1 MAATSSGQ
9 ARASANNRAWFGNA
23 MKSIGG
29 AAVASFKSIA
39 PNITS
44 TGAGMYAGGK
54 KVKSS
59 LRPANLISIGRDLTK
74 NKYVKMARN
83 ALTQSKQD
91 IKSGKFYNPDRAD
104 EAMMRSMGLGDMDD
118 FSAFGDSE
126 DDAGGDTFI
135 FGNTDDGGDAATVAL
150 TGAVVQSSET
160 TLAVGNAII
169 DSNMGM
175 SSAMISELQSGFGE
189 MSKQME
195 TMNAT
200 LSAILQFHNENTSK
214 FYQDTLSVLSSI
226 RPPEPQGSV
235 SFDADPMDIFN
246 SGGALNPSAYKD
258 YIKKRMKAVVSKS
271 PAGMILPFLT
281 DDSIIEEMLADPV
294 GGITKSIVSS
304 MIPAVAQQTMREV
317 DKTFGEFV
325 PNMMM
330 ELGKWA
336 TDPKKGKFQ
345 QILGEIF
352 GLHPSAVTRNTAM
365 AEVTKDAAVFDNIT
379 RNTLVEILPK
389 YARESTAYLKEIAL
403 HVTKKDNEKEILA
416 QSDVFDAKQNKYVKQ
431 ADLQKNFMQDMM
443 DQIKG
448 AFTGSNFGDA
458 LQSIGNQLSGKD
470 KEAYEK
476 TFDQFIARLA
486 TTNKNLTERD
496 YNTKNKN
503 SEINKLLKD
512 MGGKR
517 RDKELLKQAIQYL
530 YDNNQTIETAARAQ
544 QEVRASW
551 NSRVKD
557 MSENYD
563 AYNLH
568 ALGINNDTDLAE
580 MFNNYQKEQGNKMRR
595 KGSRGGTIRTTDGSN
610 KSMSDIVSAGVNDWQ
625 ETYDRREAQSGGG
638 MAGVI
643 FGNDFGQGFKE
654 AGGHVINAM
663 HSAMKGDS
671 RAAIQEFG
679 SIFTSQMKNMW
690 EGAKTHFLEPLGK
703 KLFGKDDD
711 GNAIGL
717 FANVQNKMSDTYKA
731 TLQKINGKSYTDSKG
746 ELVEAEP
753 GSSLVD
759 KASEIFSN
767 VKDSVKGV
775 LFGEEGEDGEKKSKG
790 ILGNAREMFTE
801 GIKGWKDAV
810 FGESDDPDAE
820 IQKLKDKIKDNM
832 PSAIAGSAGG
842 ALVGAVS
849 GGSLLGMAIGGPVGG
864 AVLGFAGSFLAKSD
878 KFKDYVFGPEI
889 EDTDENGNTFKRRV
903 GGLISAN
910 AQKMFKD
917 NKNSII
923 GGAALGTIKSMI
935 FGGSGGLL
943 GTLVG
948 GPIGGALIGAGL
960 GMVKKSETF
969 QKFLYGDEESGKDG
983 IITSFKKMFGGGKSG
998 NNVEASKEDMKALG
1012 MGVTGAAGGAFGAA
1026 LISKVG
1032 ILGAMATPLGP
1043 LGGAIAGAA
1052 VGIAAGSKK
1061 FRTFLF
1067 GEKDKETGETTKVGL
1082 FQKFGNFLHV
1092 EMLAPMKS
1100 KVLDIVDD
1108 MKITLKYD
1116 ILETIRLP
1124 FSIMAD
1130 RINESIGNAKEFLHD
1145 KVGGAIMSGY
1155 EHFVKPVAD
1164 VFVNH
1169 VLDPARKIIGKGV
1182 DIMYNFAKATITAPF
1197 KLVRYIGK
1205 AVTSPIRKG
1214 ITKLGKMVF
1223 GGVRKFFGFA
1233 GAVVKTAFSPVSKL
1247 AKGLFG
1253 GVKNLATGISD
1264 RINTGKEGGG
1274 IKGAFYKGMS
1284 KLTSSEWRKGDY
1296 ANQAEKAEAKRQA
1309 KVDKQK
1315 RRITDENRR
1324 RIARV
1329 LGYDVKYFT
1338 EENMQAALASAQAQG
1353 KKLKLRKGKGGDYGF
1368 EDDPKE
1374 VARKEKMKKSTAE
1387 MVKNGEHSDD
1397 MEVRMLTEAHR
1408 TNERLAEIADLLRQN
1423 NISEE
1428 ERANLEEEQQDLK
1441 NEQQERVEEAARAGL
1456 EYDPETGEIRVSDD
1470 SSGNKKKRKSIK
1482 EMMDEW
1488 SGKFEEAGGIFNYAK
1503 KNVFNTD
1510 SLKEGFKNSWLGSKF
1525 KRNRG
1530 PAFDGD
1536 DDLSPIDTDEVRDMF
1551 EQGDHARATGGPV
1564 KKGEPYLVGE
1574 ESPEIVVPDSAGT
1587 VLSQQGNGIKAFITG
1602 FDQSA
1607 INSLQKIT
1615 VRGDEKPKKNEAEN
1629 TAEVDKK
1636 PESIGIKDKLHNL
1649 ATKKFLSDVT
1659 RIPRKTEKDVPKEKS
1674 KSTSDDRKTE
1684 ATPPKLD
1691 AKEEKSGKI
1700 IDKLKEN
1707 NTYTAMR
1714 EAADKKKEEEED
1726 DARDEESLSTLKDIK
1741 AQNEEHHNVWSK
1753 IFSKKGLLTLALTAA
1768 GGLVLTHLPQI
1779 SEAIP
1784 KVVDVVKSIW
1794 DGACNL
1800 AKSLNPIA
1808 GTFNDFAG
1816 GVVSKVIGLVPGM
1829 PDLKLGRV
1837 KGEGAFA
1844 GFANVAIAG
1853 LYIKGATALASGIGA
1868 ILNAGKTIANTA
1880 GSLLGNASTVG
1891 KVVKY
1896 GSMGLAAYSYLK
1908 GPEVHEH
1915 TDAAG
1920 NEIVDTDRTRGA
1932 RSAGTKYAFRD
1943 GIIRNV
1949 ERVGGVNR
1957 QPGMLSKAATAVK
1970 STKNKIGNKLASKI
1984 ATDSTGAVA
1993 NVRNKIA
2000 GEISAK
2006 LASNADDVA
2015 SSKGAMGF
2023 IKKCLTGV
2031 KNFLMKNKT
2040 VGKFAKTIATKIDD
2054 LLLTIGK
2061 ASDKLVS
2068 KMPSKIASIITKGTA
2083 QDSVGAGT
2091 AGISYA
2097 VMAFGG
2103 ALSGGL
2109 SAANIFGVR
2118 ESDVNATMRTI
2129 ASVIVAMLNGVPLMW
2144 ALELVD
2150 FFIAPITF
2158 RGWICELLYKLLG
2171 GGEDLEEKRATF
2183 SGDLESYNSTYGAEL
2198 DTDEYNDLVNKSA
2211 FAKIFGK
2218 GAVKTD
2224 ENGRAM
2230 FDEAGAAIRTNHG
2243 VAGWFSGGQKVY
2255 EHNADGGVA
2264 RDENGKA
2271 IQAIDQYGRKR
2282 VEKKTWTDH
2291 IGDTFHGIGRFFAGG
2306 DEYETDENGNAIR
2319 GEDGNYKVKSHTG
2332 NIFERG
2338 ADWWTKNK
2346 IGDKINP
2353 INVTKNAVKNVAK
2366 FGNWLISSESED
2378 VYTASDGSYYNAKGE
2393 HFNAN
2398 GEPLKDKIDLETL
2411 STWVSSGLLNPE
2423 ERVTREA
2430 GIVKIGKGI
2439 KNKLKQ
2445 GWDKAMELKDRAVD
2459 AFVSTGKKV
2468 GNKLLSIGT
2477 STVRLFKHKE
2487 KVLMMND
2494 GSGYYGINNG
2504 ETFNKY
2510 SMSGDIME
2518 ENVPREDVFD
2528 MQASGLLT
2536 ETTIKVDGTLKK
2548 KLKKL
2553 GSAAWDKV
2561 LDLKDKVISGAKELG
2576 SKVASKAKKIALGG
2590 VRLISHKEKVW
2601 MIKNGGGYYRAAGD
2615 GSTWEQCNADGDVI
2629 GEPISDEE
2637 MQAMVENQLVTEG
2650 TVKVDGTIKKRIKS
2664 LFKIGGETFNKLI
2677 DVKDELFAKIGGAV
2691 SPFIDSIKEKG
2702 LGATII
2708 GAFKTTKKKGWY
2720 LIDGTGYYVMASN
2733 GKYEFFSMNGDKV
2746 ESKTIDAKKMQELID
2761 AGLVKEGD
2769 VIEDSAA
2776 KQAINKIQGAVKDA
2790 WNSAKDVV
2798 TSGWDK
2804 FKKWIGGS
2812 GENDKVAAVNG
2823 NGLDAIGNL
2832 AQKAVN
2838 KASQKTGGK
2847 GDAKRS
2853 FYGGRGETQNNFAYY
2868 SQEDPAWADK
2878 PYVSG
2883 MPEDE
2888 ATMGDTG
2895 CAPTA
2900 MAMVATE
2907 ISKRKG
2913 SGSNGTNPVEMANLA
2928 SASGF
2933 RDETG
2938 TNEQFISYAGNTL
2951 GIRPSETVAP
2961 SAEDIQY
2968 SAMRGNPM
2976 ILNGISSGES
2986 GSAFTNVGH
2995 YVVVAG
3001 TDSAGNILVN
3011 DPRGKQYSKSYK
3023 PEELARQTRKAWDF
3037 GGSGG
3042 FRFGKKWGKKR
3053 KMGGRGVSGD
3063 WLSIV
3068 RSVKALVAEQKPTYN
3083 QGGSMTINYN
3093 GQNITLR
3100 PDCSGLVGCM
3110 LQIYGAIPPGTNV
3123 TSRSLLSDGAI
3134 PEGFTKGGWP
3144 GWEGLQE
3151 GDIITRSGHVEI
3163 FANNNGGHNV
3173 YNGGSTSALG
3183 SPGPTPTG
3191 HSQGYDVVW
3200 RPGNAGTGAGAV
3212 SGSAGNATVSNT
3224 SSGNSSGGF
3233 TDIVSKAGNVFTK
3246 FASKA
3251 MQGMLTGNWDFDFSD
3266 TDASASS
3273 SGGTNTGA
3281 TMDTNVS
3288 GNDVKEQ
3295 TWNWMTSHGWSKE
3308 ATAAIMGNMEQE
3320 SGVNPTAIQRNGKG
3334 PAAGIVQWENYNT
3347 RQGRFANMEA
3357 FAKSQGKEWTDLG
3370 SQLAFMTQEMHDTTN
3385 GYYPKLGGM
3394 SADELMQST
3403 DINAAVMAFR
3413 RGFERCKDEHAN
3425 DSRRLNAAQSYY
3437 NMYKNNTASN
3447 SGNVGTSG
3455 GFGGAG
3461 KLISRFGGKSGNSND
3476 STVIPDINYGRL
3488 YDSVT
3493 STTPTSNGTSAQTL
3507 DTKSLEQL
3515 LNAAIKVLQSIDA
3528 NTAKIEG
3535 LNVSNANVNNGGNVT
3550 VVNGGNS
3557 VQQVTP
3563 GKRHSTNASLAELI
3577 AKG

>member
-1 MAATSSGQ
+1 MYNMAATSSGQ
-9 ARASANNRAWFGNA
+9 AKASANNRSWFGNA
-23 MKSIGG
+23 MKSIGN
-29 AAVASFKSIA
+29 ATVASFKSIA

-59 LRPANLISIGRDLTK
+59 LRPANLVSIGRDLTR

-83 ALTQSKQD
+83 SLIQSKQD

-126 DDAGGDTFI
+126 DGGGDTFI

-169 DSNMGM
+169 DSNMGI
-175 SSAMISELQSGFGE
+175 SSAVISELQSGFGE

-226 RPPEPQGSV
+226 RPPEPQASFSFGS
-235 SFDADPMDIFN
+235 DPMDIFN
-246 SGGALNPSAYKD
+246 SGGSINTSAYKD
-258 YIKKRMKAVVSKS
+258 YVKNRMKSVVSKS

-281 DDSIIEEMLADPV
+281 DDSVIEEMLADPV

-317 DKTFGEFV
+317 DKTFGEFI

-330 ELGKWA
+330 EMGKWA

-352 GLHPSAVTRNTAM
+352 GLHPSGVSRATSM

-379 RNTLVEILPK
+379 RNTLVEVLPK

-403 HVTKKDNEKEILA
+403 HVTKKDNEQEILS

-431 ADLQKNFMQDMM
+431 SDLQKNFMQDMM

-458 LQSIGNQLSGKD
+458 LQNIGNQLSGKD
-470 KEAYEK
+470 KEAYDK

-486 TTNKNLTERD
+486 TTDKNLTERD
-496 YNTKNKN
+496 YNTRNKN
-503 SEINKLLKD
+503 SEINKLLKGI
-512 MGGKR
+512 GGKR
-517 RDKELLKQAIQYL
+517 RDKDLLKQAIQYL

-551 NSRVKD
+551 NNRIKD

-568 ALGINNDTDLAE
+568 ALGINNDTDIVEL
-580 MFNNYQKEQGNKMRR
+580 FNNYQKEQGNRLRR
-595 KGSRGGTIRTTDGSN
+595 KGSRRGTIETTDGSN
-610 KSMSDIVSAGVNDWQ
+610 KSMHDIVSAGAKDWQ
-625 ETYDRREAQSGGG
+625 DTYDRREAQSGGG

-654 AGGHVINAM
+654 AGGHAINAM
-663 HSAMKGDS
+663 HAAMKGDS

-690 EGAKTHFLEPLGK
+690 DGAKTHFLEPLGK

-717 FANVQNKMSDTYKA
+717 FANAQNKMSDTYKA

-746 ELVEAEP
+746 ELIEAEP
-753 GSSLVD
+753 GTSLVD
-759 KASEIFSN
+759 KASEIFAN

-801 GIKGWKDAV
+801 GLKGWKDAV

-820 IQKLKDKIKDNM
+820 IQKVKDKIKEHM
-832 PSAIAGSAGG
+832 PSAIAGGAGG
-842 ALVGAVS
+842 ALLGAVG

-864 AVLGFAGSFLAKSD
+864 AILGFAGSFVAKSD

-903 GGLISAN
+903 GGLVSAN

-935 FGGSGGLL
+935 FGGPGGLL

-983 IITSFKKMFGGGKSG
+983 IVTSFKKMFSGGKSG
-998 NNVEASKEDMKALG
+998 GDAEASKDDMKALG
-1012 MGVTGAAGGAFGAA
+1012 MGVTGAAGGAFSAA

-1032 ILGAMATPLGP
+1032 ILGAMATPFGP

-1067 GEKDKETGETTKVGL
+1067 GEKDKETGETTKNGL
-1082 FQKFGNFLHV
+1082 FQKFGNYLHV

-1116 ILETIRLP
+1116 ILETVRLP

-1130 RINESIGNAKEFLHD
+1130 RIHESIGNAKEFLHD

-1164 VFVNH
+1164 VFTKH
-1169 VLDPARKIIGKGV
+1169 VLDPARKVISKGV
-1182 DIMYNFAKATITAPF
+1182 DIMYNFAKMTITAPF
-1197 KLVRYIGK
+1197 RLVRHIGK
-1205 AVTSPIRKG
+1205 VVTSPIRKG
-1214 ITKLGKMVF
+1214 ISKLGKMVF
-1223 GGVRKFFGFA
+1223 GGVRKLFGFA

-1247 AKGLFG
+1247 AKSVFG
-1253 GVKNLATGISD
+1253 GIGDLATGIKD

-1338 EENMQAALASAQAQG
+1338 EENMQAALAAAQAQG

-1408 TNERLAEIADLLRQN
+1408 TNERLAEIADLLRQSD
-1423 NISEE
+1423 ISDE
-1428 ERANLEEEQQDLK
+1428 ERADLEEEQKDLK
-1441 NEQQERVEEAARAGL
+1441 NEQQERVDEAARAGL
-1456 EYDPETGEIRVSDD
+1456 EYDPETGEVRAADD
-1470 SSGNKKKRKSIK
+1470 SSGKKKKTIK
-1482 EMMDEW
+1482 EMMNEW
-1488 SGKFEEAGGIFNYAK
+1488 SAKFEEAGGVFSYAK
-1503 KNVFNTD
+1503 KNFFNMD
-1510 SLKEGFKNSWLGSKF
+1510 SFKEGFNNSWLGSKLG
-1525 KRNRG
+1525 RNRR
-1530 PAFDGD
+1530 PFDGT
-1536 DDLSPIDTDEVRDMF
+1536 DDLSPADTDEVREMF
-1551 EQGDHARATGGPV
+1551 DQNDHARAKGGSV

-1587 VLSQQGNGIKAFITG
+1587 VLSQRGGGIKAFITG
-1602 FDQSA
+1602 FDHAA
-1607 INSLQKIT
+1607 IDSLRKI
-1615 VRGDEKPKKNEAEN
+1615 VSKGDEKPGGGNAAIAES
-1629 TAEVDKK
+1629 
-1636 PESIGIKDKLHNL
+1636 ESTSIKDKLRPRMLGRMLEQRMHARSL
-1649 ATKKFLSDVT
+1649 GYDVSFPGKSKKEAS
-1659 RIPRKTEKDVPKEKS
+1659 KEKTNTDS
-1674 KSTSDDRKTE
+1674 E
-1684 ATPPKLD
+1684 EPATDAPKLD
-1691 AKEEKSGKI
+1691 TKEEKSGKI
-1700 IDKLKEN
+1700 LDKLREN

-1741 AQNEEHHNVWSK
+1741 AQNAEHHNVWSK

-1800 AKSLNPIA
+1800 ATSLSPIA

-1816 GVVSKVIGLVPGM
+1816 GVVSKVIGLIPGM
-1829 PDLKLGRV
+1829 PDLKLGRI
-1837 KGEGAFA
+1837 KGDGPLA
-1844 GFANVAIAG
+1844 GFANVALAG
-1853 LYIKGATALASGIGA
+1853 LYIKGAAALASGVSAVIS
-1868 ILNAGKTIANTA
+1868 AGKSVANTA
-1880 GSLLGNASTVG
+1880 TTLLGDGSKVG
-1891 KVVKY
+1891 KVIKY
-1896 GSMGLAAYSYLK
+1896 GSMALAGYSYLK
-1908 GPEVHEH
+1908 GPEVHDH

-1920 NEIVDTDRTRGA
+1920 NEIIDTDRTRGA

-1943 GIIRNV
+1943 GVIRNV

-1957 QPGMLSKAATAVK
+1957 QPGLLKRAGNAIK
-1970 STKNKIGNKLASKI
+1970 GTKKKIGEHVASKLA
-1984 ATDSTGAVA
+1984 TESTGSIA
-1993 NVRNKIA
+1993 NVRNAIA

-2015 SSKGAMGF
+2015 GSKGAMGF

-2031 KNFLMKNKT
+2031 KNFLMKNK
-2040 VGKFAKTIATKIDD
+2040 VVAKFGKTIASKIDD

-2061 ASDKLVS
+2061 ASDKIVS
-2068 KMPSKIASIITKGTA
+2068 KMPSKIAAIITKGTA

-2171 GGEDLEEKRATF
+2171 GGDDLEEKRATF
-2183 SGDLESYNSTYGAEL
+2183 SGDLDAYNTKYGAEL

-2243 VAGWFSGGQKVY
+2243 IAGWFSGGQKVY
-2255 EHNADGGVA
+2255 EHNADGSVA

-2271 IQAIDQYGRKR
+2271 IQAIDQYGRKQ

-2291 IGDTFHGIGRFFAGG
+2291 IGDGIHGIGRFFAGG
-2306 DEYETDENGNAIR
+2306 DVYETDENGNAIR
-2319 GEDGNYKVKSHTG
+2319 DENGNYKVKSHTG

-2338 ADWWTKNK
+2338 ADWWNKNK
-2346 IGDKINP
+2346 IGDKLNP
-2353 INVTKNAVKNVAK
+2353 VKNAKKVAA
-2366 FGNWLISSESED
+2366 FGKWLISSESEE

-2398 GEPLKDKIDLETL
+2398 GESLKDKIDLETL
-2411 STWVSSGLLNPE
+2411 SAWVSSGMLNPE
-2423 ERVTREA
+2423 EKMTKEA
-2430 GIVKIGKGI
+2430 GIVTIGKGI
-2439 KNKLKQ
+2439 KKKLKQ
-2445 GWDKAMELKDRAVD
+2445 GWDKALELKDKAVD

-2477 STVRLFKHKE
+2477 AGVRLFKHKE
-2487 KVLMMND
+2487 KVLMLND

-2504 ETFNKY
+2504 EFFNKY
-2510 SMSGDIME
+2510 SMSGDIIE
-2518 ENVPREDVFD
+2518 ENIPREDVLA
-2528 MQASGLLT
+2528 MQDSGLLT
-2536 ETTIKVDGTLKK
+2536 EETIKVDGTLKK

-2553 GSAAWDKV
+2553 ASAGWNKV

-2576 SKVASKAKKIALGG
+2576 AKAASKAKEIAIGG
-2590 VRLISHKEKVW
+2590 ARLISHKEKVW
-2601 MIKNGGGYYRAAGD
+2601 MLKNGDGYYRVAGD
-2615 GSTWEQCNADGDVI
+2615 GSTWEKCNADGDVI
-2629 GEPISDEE
+2629 GDPISAEE
-2637 MQAMVENQLVTEG
+2637 MQAMVDSQLVTEG
-2650 TVKVDGTIKKRIKS
+2650 TVKVDGTIKKRIKG
-2664 LFKIGGETFNKLI
+2664 LFKLGGETFGKLL
-2677 DVKDELFAKIGGAV
+2677 DVKDELFAKIGEAT

-2720 LIDGTGYYVMASN
+2720 LIDGTGYYVMASS

-2746 ESKTIDAKKMQELID
+2746 ESKTIDASKMQELID

-2769 VIEDSAA
+2769 IIEDSAA
-2776 KQAINKIQGAVKDA
+2776 KQAIDKIQGAVKDA
-2790 WNSAKDVV
+2790 WNSAKNVV
-2798 TSGWDK
+2798 TSGWEK
-2804 FKKWIGGS
+2804 FKKYIGGS
-2812 GENDKVAAVNG
+2812 GNNDKVSTVNG
-2823 NGLDAIGNL
+2823 NGLSAIGNL
-2832 AQKAVN
+2832 AQTAAN
-2838 KASQKTGGK
+2838 KASEKIGGK
-2847 GDAKRS
+2847 GAAKRS

-2928 SASGF
+2928 STSGF

-2951 GIRPSETVAP
+2951 GIRPSEHIAP

-3001 TDSAGNILVN
+3001 TDSAGNISVN

-3212 SGSAGNATVSNT
+3212 SGSAGGATVSNT
-3224 SSGNSSGGF
+3224 PSGNSSGGF
-3233 TDIVSKAGNVFTK
+3233 TDMISKAGNVFTK

-3251 MQGMLTGNWDFDFSD
+3251 MQGMMTGNWDFDFSD

-3273 SGGTNTGA
+3273 SGGTSTGA

-3425 DSRRLNAAQSYY
+3425 DSRRLSAAQSYY
-3437 NMYKNNTASN
+3437 NMYKNNTTS
-3447 SGNVGTSG
+3447 SGGNVGTSG

-3461 KLISRFGGKSGNSND
+3461 KLISRFGGKSGD
-3476 STVIPDINYGRL
+3476 SGVSGAIPDTNYGRL
-3488 YDSVT
+3488 YDSIT
-3493 STTPTSNGTSAQTL
+3493 SATPNVNGTNVQTL

-3528 NTAKIEG
+3528 NTSKLDG

-3557 VQQVTP
+3557 VQQISP
-3563 GKRHSTNASLAELI
+3563 EKRNSTNAALAQMI